1 MDFQE
6 DDSYSFGVT
15 FGMAMEAVRKQ
26 ERQKRKEQGYSQKEM
41 ARRSGVSLGS
51 LQRFE
56 QTGEISLRSLLSLA
70 MVLDCLEDFTHLF
83 EKTTPLTKEE
93 FLHG

>member
-1 MDFQE
+1 MEQQQKDL
-6 DDSYSFGVT
+6 YSFGIT
-15 FGMAMEAVRKQ
+15 FGDVMDSVRKQ
-26 ERQKRKEQGYSQKEM
+26 ERQKRKEQKFSQKEL

-56 QTGEISLRSLLSLA
+56 QTGEISFRSLLSLA
-70 MVLDCLEDFTHLF
+70 MVLDCLEDFVHLF

-93 FLHG
+93 FLHE

>member
-1 MDFQE
+1 MKFQE
-6 DDSYSFGVT
+6 EDPYSFGIT
-15 FGMAMEAVRKQ
+15 FGDAMEAIRKQ
-26 ERQKRKEQGYSQKEM
+26 ERQKRKEQHYSQKEL

-56 QTGEISLRSLLSLA
+56 QTGEISLRSLLNLA

-83 EKTTPLTKEE
+83 EKTGPLTKEE

>member
-15 FGMAMEAVRKQ
+15 FGAAMEAVRKQ

>member
-1 MDFQE
+1 MVQQE
-6 DDSYSFGVT
+6 KELYSFGLT
-15 FGMAMEAVRKQ
+15 FGDAMETVRKQ
-26 ERQKRKEQGYSQKEM
+26 ERQKRKEQHYSQKEL

-56 QTGEISLRSLLSLA
+56 QTGEISFRSLLNLA

-83 EKTTPLTKEE
+83 EKSGPLTKEE
-93 FLHG
+93 FLHD

>member
-1 MDFQE
+1 MNKQE
-6 DDSYSFGVT
+6 QDAYSYGVT
-15 FGMAMEAVRKQ
+15 FGDAMEAVRKQ

-41 ARRSGVSLGS
+41 ACRSGVSLGS

-83 EKTTPLTKEE
+83 EKTTPLTVKE

>member
-1 MDFQE
+1 MKLQE
-6 DDSYSFGVT
+6 TDLYSFGIT
-15 FGMAMEAVRKQ
+15 FGDAMETIRKQ
-26 ERQKRKEQGYSQKEM
+26 ERRKRKEQHYSQKEL

-56 QTGEISLRSLLSLA
+56 QTGEISLRSLLNLA
-70 MVLDCLEDFTHLF
+70 MVLDCLEDFVHLF

>member
-1 MDFQE
+1 MKSKEE
-6 DDSYSFGVT
+6 DPYSFGVT
-15 FGMAMEAVRKQ
+15 FGDAMESVRKQ
-26 ERQKRKEQGYSQKEM
+26 ERQKRKEQGYSQKEL

-56 QTGEISLRSLLSLA
+56 QTGEISLRSLLNIA

-83 EKTTPLTKEE
+83 EKTAPLTKEE